1 MRTPAAALRIC
12 GLLLALAGGIAIAFW
27 ILRGTE
33 WAMALGDADELRR
46 RIDGLGRTGPLALI
60 GLMAL
65 AIVVS
70 PLPSAPIAM
79 AAGAVYGHYWGTLY
93 VVIGAELGAITAFA
107 IARFTGGETLRRWFG
122 DRLEVGLLGS
132 QNHLTALVF
141 ALRLLPFVSF
151 DVVSYAAG
159 LTRLRFWRFSL
170 ATLAGVTPIAFLLS
184 HFGDA
189 FVGRELDRIGFAVLA
204 LGLLT
209 AGSAYFGF
217 RRRRKR

>member
-1 MRTPAAALRIC
+1 MRPSAAALRIC
-12 GLLLALAGGIAIAFW
+12 GLLLALAGSIAIAFW

-33 WAMALGDADELRR
+33 WAMALGDADELHRKV
-46 RIDGLGRTGPLALI
+46 DGLGRAGPLALI

-79 AAGAVYGHYWGTLY
+79 AAGAAYGHYWGTLY

-159 LTRLRFWRFSL
+159 LTLLRFWRFAL